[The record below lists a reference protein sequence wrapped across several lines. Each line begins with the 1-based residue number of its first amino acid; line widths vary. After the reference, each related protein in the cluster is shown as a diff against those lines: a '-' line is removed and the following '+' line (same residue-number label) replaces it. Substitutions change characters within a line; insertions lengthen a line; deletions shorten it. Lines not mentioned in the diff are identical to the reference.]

1 MMVKVNIFWFSKVE
15 NIVYDQVIFML
26 KYQKL
31 NLNICMQFKCI
42 IFYKC
47 CGNKVRIIEKIGRN
61 IIFDLLGYILM

>member
-31 NLNICMQFKCI
+31 NLNICMQFKGI
-42 IFYKC
+42 IK
-47 CGNKVRIIEKIGRN
+47 
-61 IIFDLLGYILM
+61 